1 MLGLFNIYRVK
12 YIPSMVV
19 MALKATDKMK
29 IFTLLGNII
38 DVNPGEW
45 VIKLST
51 LVKCD
56 NDMFCEMYERVD

>member
-1 MLGLFNIYRVK
+1 MLELFNIYRVK

-19 MALKATDKMK
+19 MAFKATDKMR

-45 VIKLST
+45 IVKLSI
-51 LVKCD
+51 LVKCN
-56 NDMFCEMYERVD
+56 NDTFCKMYERVD